1 MASSTSP
8 MQELK
13 KGPWKPEEDMI
24 LIEYVKKHGERDW
37 NMVRKH
43 SGLARCGKS
52 CRLRWNNHLRPN
64 LRKGPFSAEEE
75 KLICELHSKIGNK
88 WAQIATMLPGRT
100 DNEIKNFWNTR
111 IKRLARKGAPLYHA
125 DIGCPRQDLLNPY
138 LQHLDLSPTTPTS
151 HSLLFPPPPPSSSSQ
166 PQFCHYDDVLQN
178 SMALYDAAL
187 ENSRQQQQQEMIASF
202 HRFKRHRSVPKLDD
216 LCAASSP
223 RGAPSVFSSRVFDIL
238 VAAGGR
244 SVFMASS
251 RQQPRTCTSP
261 VAVATFLRLVSD
273 RDANIPP
280 PNPFSAMDLLSSA
293 YTSDSDEGD
302 GGGDGTSN
310 VQPPY
315 KKTNESV
322 RMMESSSQAPE
333 ASQPLPVAAPTVSFT
348 GSISDSNLPRDLS
361 MALKHHKNGGSLS
374 RLPERLSVSLNGHSN
389 AVNTIMWSP
398 THSHLLASA
407 GMDNTVC
414 IWNAWSQDQKARV
427 LNNHTAAETHVFEED
442 QVVGVV
448 KFHPKN
454 HNLFISGGSKGQLK
468 LYDIRAGKVIHE
480 YNRRLGP
487 ILDVEFIND
496 AKQFVSSS
504 DVSGSNISENS
515 IIVWD
520 VLRQVPLSNQVY
532 VEAFTCP
539 SIKSHPSDPNFIVQ
553 SNGNYIAIFSS
564 TPPYRLDKYKRYEGH
579 GVAGFPVKCS
589 FSLNGDTIVSGS
601 YDGPHLL
608 L

>member
-1 MASSTSP
+1 
-8 MQELK
+8 
-13 KGPWKPEEDMI
+13 
-24 LIEYVKKHGERDW
+24 
-37 NMVRKH
+37 
-43 SGLARCGKS
+43 
-52 CRLRWNNHLRPN
+52 
-64 LRKGPFSAEEE
+64 
-75 KLICELHSKIGNK
+75 
-88 WAQIATMLPGRT
+88 
-100 DNEIKNFWNTR
+100 
-111 IKRLARKGAPLYHA
+111 
-125 DIGCPRQDLLNPY
+125 
-138 LQHLDLSPTTPTS
+138 
-151 HSLLFPPPPPSSSSQ
+151 
-166 PQFCHYDDVLQN
+166 
-178 SMALYDAAL
+178 
-187 ENSRQQQQQEMIASF
+187 
-202 HRFKRHRSVPKLDD
+202 
-216 LCAASSP
+216 
-223 RGAPSVFSSRVFDIL
+223 
-238 VAAGGR
+238 
-244 SVFMASS
+244 
-251 RQQPRTCTSP
+251 
-261 VAVATFLRLVSD
+261 
-273 RDANIPP
+273 
-280 PNPFSAMDLLSSA
+280 MDLLSSA

-315 KKTNESV
+315 KKTKYPHRNNHQNYTTNFRPQSFPAYRPNHAPMPSFLHEPSV
-322 RMMESSSQAPE
+322 PGRYVSKRERAMMESSSQAPE
-333 ASQPLPVAAPTVSFT
+333 ASQPLPVAAPSVSFT
-348 GSISDSNLPRDLS
+348 GSISDLNLPRDLS
-361 MALKHHKNGGSLS
+361 MALKHHKNGGSFS
-374 RLPERLSVSLNGHSN
+374 RLPERLSVPLNGHCK
-389 AVNTIMWSP
+389 AVNTIQWSP

-414 IWNAWSQDQKARV
+414 IWNAWSQDRKARV
-427 LNNHTAAETHVFEED
+427 LNNHTAAVKDVKWSVQGLSVLSCGYDCTSRLVDIEKGIETHVFEED

-579 GVAGFPVKCS
+579 GVAGFPIKCS

-601 YDGPHLL
+601 YDGHIYFYNYHSSQLIKKSKAYEQPCIDVAFHPIMPNVLATCSWDGAVSIFH
-608 L
+608 

>member
-1 MASSTSP
+1 MSALPCSTSIRAW
-8 MQELK
+8 MF
-13 KGPWKPEEDMI
+13 
-24 LIEYVKKHGERDW
+24 V
-37 NMVRKH
+37 
-43 SGLARCGKS
+43 
-52 CRLRWNNHLRPN
+52 
-64 LRKGPFSAEEE
+64 AE
-75 KLICELHSKIGNK
+75 N
-88 WAQIATMLPGRT
+88 
-100 DNEIKNFWNTR
+100 
-111 IKRLARKGAPLYHA
+111 
-125 DIGCPRQDLLNPY
+125 
-138 LQHLDLSPTTPTS
+138 
-151 HSLLFPPPPPSSSSQ
+151 PPP
-166 PQFCHYDDVLQN
+166 
-178 SMALYDAAL
+178 
-187 ENSRQQQQQEMIASF
+187 
-202 HRFKRHRSVPKLDD
+202 
-216 LCAASSP
+216 
-223 RGAPSVFSSRVFDIL
+223 
-238 VAAGGR
+238 
-244 SVFMASS
+244 
-251 RQQPRTCTSP
+251 
-261 VAVATFLRLVSD
+261 AT
-273 RDANIPP
+273 NIPP

-310 VQPPY
+310 LIVRITHRCRVSY
-315 KKTNESV
+315 MNLRFLEGTCRSESV

-589 FSLNGDTIVSGS
+589 FSLNDVAFHPILPNVLATCSWDGAVSIF
-601 YDGPHLL
+601 H
-608 L
+608 